1 MRQKE
6 FLISSVY
13 LPLTI
18 INTAQYLIFMKRIEI
33 LLIILIALVA
43 FNLFTT
49 LNVYFQL
56 TPLRIN
62 DQTINQESP
71 NQPPQI
77 QVSADD
83 DPVLGNPDAPVT
95 IIEFSD
101 YQCPF
106 CRRFWQQTL
115 PLIKQNFIDTGK
127 VKLVYRDFPL
137 NFHQYAQKAA
147 EAAECAGEQ
156 GKYWEYHD
164 ILFERQAEWSAQG
177 VQKFKDY
184 AVELGLDLEQ
194 FSSCLDSGK
203 YAQEV
208 QKDYQDGIS
217 YGVRGTPT
225 FFINGVKIVG
235 AQPYQTFETV
245 INQFLQ

>member
-1 MRQKE
+1 MRRYE
-6 FLISSVY
+6 TLLIV
-13 LPLTI
+13 LTI
-18 INTAQYLIFMKRIEI
+18 
-33 LLIILIALVA
+33 LVA
-43 FNLFTT
+43 INLVATFSI
-49 LNVYFQL
+49 YSQL
-56 TPLRIN
+56 TPTETPTDTA
-62 DQTINQESP
+62 DQAIPKEVPKQ
-71 NQPPQI
+71 QPTRV

-83 DPVLGNPDAPVT
+83 DPVLGDPNAPVT

-164 ILFERQAEWSAQG
+164 ILFERQSEWSTQG

-184 AVELGLDLEQ
+184 AAELGLDLEQ

-208 QKDYQDGIS
+208 QKDYQDGVS
-217 YGVRGTPT
+217 YGVQGTPT